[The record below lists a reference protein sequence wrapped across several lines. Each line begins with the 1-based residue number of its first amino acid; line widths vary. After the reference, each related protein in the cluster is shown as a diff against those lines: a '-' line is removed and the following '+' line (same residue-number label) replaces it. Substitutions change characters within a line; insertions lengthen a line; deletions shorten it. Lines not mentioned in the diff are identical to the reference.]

1 MMKNSIDFEINKR
14 LERLSQEKQ
23 RLVQEAIN
31 YIRSSSISKRQ
42 ADQVI
47 MNVLDE
53 WMYAEKNQL
62 DLPVTKKTLHEY
74 CDKRLAALPE
84 ASLKLRV
91 ARTLGNG
98 LFILGI
104 VFAIQM
110 IVQFIAFFDSTV
122 QATAFSFLPLI
133 FLGSFSLLG
142 MYLAYSTRERKRPFL
157 RKALSVTSYVA
168 AIILF
173 FASMRLWDSVLTIRL
188 TFPLS
193 VLLFI
198 STAFVY
204 LLVIRWKF
212 ELEQQQM
219 DRNRDDVILF
229 SLHNQSR

>member
-1 MMKNSIDFEINKR
+1 
-14 LERLSQEKQ
+14 
-23 RLVQEAIN
+23 
-31 YIRSSSISKRQ
+31 
-42 ADQVI
+42 
-47 MNVLDE
+47 
-53 WMYAEKNQL
+53 
-62 DLPVTKKTLHEY
+62 
-74 CDKRLAALPE
+74 
-84 ASLKLRV
+84 
-91 ARTLGNG
+91 
-98 LFILGI
+98 
-104 VFAIQM
+104 
-110 IVQFIAFFDSTV
+110 
-122 QATAFSFLPLI
+122 
-133 FLGSFSLLG
+133 

-204 LLVIRWKF
+204 LLVIRWKI